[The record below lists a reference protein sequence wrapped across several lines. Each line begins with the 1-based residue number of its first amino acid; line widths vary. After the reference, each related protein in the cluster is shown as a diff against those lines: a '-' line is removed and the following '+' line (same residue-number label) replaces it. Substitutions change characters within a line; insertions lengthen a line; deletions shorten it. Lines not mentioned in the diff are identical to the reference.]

1 MVNLDKIKELVK
13 EAIKTN
19 DDELISLATDLLKK
33 KQEETKPIQQ
43 QQQSNDEFLSPIKTL
58 KKQEVNMNRSP
69 VNMGKRFNSFVDD
82 RTEAVGEE
90 YQTPQVK
97 LTERKRKPAERIDQT
112 CVRCNRTYK
121 VAPVHKRDYFICDK
135 CLTSAAR

>member
-1 MVNLDKIKELVK
+1 MANIEKIKELLK

-19 DDELISLATDLLKK
+19 DDELIALATDLLKK
-33 KQEETKPIQQ
+33 KQEEVKPL
-43 QQQSNDEFLSPIKTL
+43 QQQSSNDDFLSPIKTI
-58 KKQEVNMNRSP
+58 KKEEINLNRSP
-69 VNMGKRFNSFVDD
+69 VNIGKRFNSFVDD

-121 VAPVHKRDYFICDK
+121 VAPVHKRDYFVCDK